1 MSVRYADQIR
11 DKADGVRFEASG
23 SVFTIRR
30 RQAELL
36 AENLR
41 LFATGKFPRDVAE
54 VVRLGVSHR
63 WAKDGALAMA
73 EVMEDVL
80 AGRLGIPIPLGG
92 GKGAEAMFGALSL
105 ITDVQPER
113 DGAMG
118 LRDALRAELLGS

>member
-11 DKADGVRFEASG
+11 DEADGVRFEASG
-23 SVFTIRR
+23 SVFTVGR

-41 LFATGKFPRDVAE
+41 LFAIGKFPQDVAE
-54 VVRLGVSHR
+54 VARLGVSPR
-63 WAKDGALAMA
+63 WAKDGALAVA
-73 EVMEDVL
+73 EIMEDVL
-80 AGRLGIPIPLGG
+80 AGRLDTPIPLGG

-118 LRDALRAELLGS
+118 LRDSLRAELLGS